1 MLPPIPEERDVES
14 GLLVVEETPQDDRYA
29 TLVKVGI
36 YALLTAIVG
45 ALIYMFYWGL
55 SQEKL

>member
-36 YALLTAIVG
+36 YTLLTALFG
-45 ALIYMFYWGL
+45 GLIYILYWGL